1 MTTSGKDIE
10 NSIFK
15 LGRSEYIRGDY
26 GIVEVKVEADTTMPR
41 FLRFE
46 VVHPALMLLL
56 WKVSKHDFRSF
67 QLDGLSPRRF
77 SGFTGLKAADFQ
89 ALVPWA
95 FFI

>member
-56 WKVSKHDFRSF
+56 
-67 QLDGLSPRRF
+67 
-77 SGFTGLKAADFQ
+77 
-89 ALVPWA
+89 
-95 FFI
+95 